1 MILSRRGLLAG
12 LGGFM
17 VGGAVATAT
26 GLGLYRYRQRNR
38 PKKRKRLQVKTAR
51 SDSWILTEADREAIT
66 AGDQLVS
73 SDQLEILDNIDIP
86 GSGDYSAMRVSG
98 LGDCVAA
105 CEADTEC
112 EAFTFARSTHPRG
125 RKRQMCWLK
134 GDAPDAEIFV
144 SDSAYVSG
152 LRPDS

>member
-1 MILSRRGLLAG
+1 MTLSRRSILAG

-17 VGGAVATAT
+17 VGGALATAT
-26 GLGLYRYRQRNR
+26 GLGLYRYRQQNRARNTQR
-38 PKKRKRLQVKTAR
+38 RIR
-51 SDSWILTEADREAIT
+51 SVRQDNWILTEADR
-66 AGDQLVS
+66 AGIAEGDKLVS

-86 GSGDYSAMRVSG
+86 GSGDYSATRVTG

-105 CEADTEC
+105 CEADTDC
-112 EAFTFARSTHPRG
+112 EAFTFARSNHALP

-144 SDSAYVSG
+144 SDKTYVSG
-152 LRPDS
+152 RRP